1 MQRWNPYLAKD
12 IDELIQ
18 GDQQWATK
26 FMQDAVKVWWPIEMS
41 WTLGYIRL
49 KKMMTNWWWWSI
61 TTV

>member
-26 FMQDAVKVWWPIEMS
+26 FMQDAVKV
-41 WTLGYIRL
+41 
-49 KKMMTNWWWWSI
+49 
-61 TTV
+61 